1 MNNIR
6 TYITVGALCSAMTI
20 SAQDHRISGTVSDEF
35 GPVIGCNVIE
45 KDANNRNVN
54 ATITDVNG
62 NFQLAIKNPKNK
74 LVVSYVG
81 YKTFS
86 QVIGSQT
93 NFQVQLKDANELGT
107 VTVTAKQRFRG
118 DGLSIPKDEVSV
130 ATQTMNMD
138 IVDGLAFTSADEAL
152 QGQIAGLDIVA
163 NSGNLGAGT
172 TMRMRGVTTI
182 NGSSEPLIV
191 VNGNIMDVPDA
202 KDTDWSTATEETYS
216 SLLSINV
223 NDIESIDIMKDAAAT
238 AIWGARGANGVISIK
253 TKRGKRGK
261 IRIDYNF
268 SLQGNWQPKGYNLLS
283 GDEYTMLM
291 KEELYNPTQ
300 NPSAT
305 TNINELNYNKSWA
318 EYNNWNDNTD
328 WVKAVT
334 QTGWNQSH
342 GLTISGGGEKAVFR
356 ISANYDHQTGT
367 IIKQV
372 LNRFSTRL
380 NLEYYVS
387 DKLKFTTEF
396 PLTYTK
402 NQKSYANILG
412 KALSMAPN
420 MSIYREDG
428 NGIDTN
434 EYYIMLPSAEKDEY
448 GSSISGTSSLQLK
461 SVRDIGNPVA
471 IANLAWNNESTYRI
485 TPDFRIN
492 YYFLGNDD
500 HKTRLDYEGQVYLD
514 IFSKSNPTYCPG
526 SLSTNGWKDNSYNLY
541 TMDDYNS
548 FQFQTRHQLIFTPK
562 FKNEDIAWMML
573 GRWELTSGTSYGQNV
588 SERKLPLGAQSPTL
602 PAEISNMS
610 TSNGEWRSMA
620 GVFSTHLS
628 YKGRYNADFTVRA
641 DGTTRFGDN
650 NKWGY
655 FPGMSVRWNISDEP
669 WMKWSRK
676 VLSMLAFRPSWG
688 VNGRTPSS
696 EYLQYAKYAAGS
708 QYGNGNTL
716 LPSTRVDGL
725 QLSDLKWEKTTSWN
739 LGANLGLFDDMI
751 EADFNYYYKKTND
764 LLNPGV
770 AISSQTGYTTLAWK
784 NIGSMENKGWEFNIT
799 AKKFIKAGK
808 FSMDASFNVAQNFNK
823 ITEMDQTVLDGIN
836 EDWSADSRGKY
847 FKRIQVG
854 NALGSIFGLRHKG
867 VYQYSYDYLENL
879 RRQGYVMEGNE
890 KIMIRDNN
898 DLVDYLNN
906 RFLPAGK
913 TAPIAL
919 NRDGKVITGADGK
932 PLRMTYNSKDGGET
946 YKFDGG
952 DVIYEDVNHDGTI
965 NSLDMVYLG
974 NSNPKFSGGFGFTFR
989 YGNWS
994 LRTNFVYRTGF
1005 KVVNFARMG
1014 VEKMYD
1020 TTNQSTAVN
1029 WRWRKNGDVT
1039 EIPRA
1044 LYNYGYNWLGSDRYV
1059 EDASFLRFSY
1069 VSLSYD
1075 VPKKFLKSIG
1085 LNTLRFDLSGQNIFV
1100 WSKYSGTDPEHA
1112 NNGWNFASDSS
1123 QTPRS
1128 KSFTLRM
1135 RIGI

>member
-20 SAQDHRISGTVSDEF
+20 SAQDHRISGTVTDEF

-81 YKTFS
+81 YKTYS
-86 QVIGSQT
+86 KVIGSQT

-130 ATQTMNMD
+130 ATQTMNME

-448 GSSISGTSSLQLK
+448 GSSVSGTSSLQLK

-739 LGANLGLFDDMI
+739 MGANLGLFDDMI
-751 EADFNYYYKKTND
+751 EADFNYYYKKTKD

-808 FSMDASFNVAQNFNK
+808 FSMDASFNIAQNFNK

-1075 VPKKFLKSIG
+1075 VPKKFLKSVG

>member
-620 GVFSTHLS
+620 GVFSTHFS

-751 EADFNYYYKKTND
+751 EADFNYYYKKTKD

-890 KIMIRDNN
+890 KIMIRNNN

-965 NSLDMVYLG
+965 NSLDIVYLG

-1029 WRWRKNGDVT
+1029 WRWRKNGDMT

-1075 VPKKFLKSIG
+1075 VPKKFLKSVG

>member
-93 NFQVQLKDANELGT
+93 NFQIQLKDANELGT

-130 ATQTMNMD
+130 ATQTMNME

-334 QTGWNQSH
+334 QIGWNQSH

-402 NQKSYANILG
+402 NQKNYANILG

-739 LGANLGLFDDMI
+739 MGANLGLFDDMI
-751 EADFNYYYKKTND
+751 EADFNYYYKKTKD

-1029 WRWRKNGDVT
+1029 WRWRKNGDMT

-1075 VPKKFLKSIG
+1075 VPKKFLKSLG
-1085 LNTLRFDLSGQNIFV
+1085 LNTLRFDFSGQNIFV
-1100 WSKYSGTDPEHA
+1100 RSKYSGTDPEHA

>member
-20 SAQDHRISGTVSDEF
+20 SAQDHRISGTVTDEF

-81 YKTFS
+81 YKTYS
-86 QVIGSQT
+86 KVIGSQT

-130 ATQTMNMD
+130 ATQTMNME

-751 EADFNYYYKKTND
+751 EADFNYYYKKTKD

-1029 WRWRKNGDVT
+1029 WRWRKNGDMT

-1075 VPKKFLKSIG
+1075 VPKKFLKSVG

>member
-130 ATQTMNMD
+130 ATQTMNME

-412 KALSMAPN
+412 EALSMAPN

-1029 WRWRKNGDVT
+1029 WRWRKNGDLT

-1075 VPKKFLKSIG
+1075 VPKKFLKSVG

>member
-434 EYYIMLPSAEKDEY
+434 EYYIMLPSAEKNEY

-751 EADFNYYYKKTND
+751 EADFNYYYKKTKD

-1075 VPKKFLKSIG
+1075 VPKKFLKSVG

>member
-130 ATQTMNMD
+130 ATQTMNME

-402 NQKSYANILG
+402 NQKNYANILG

-739 LGANLGLFDDMI
+739 MGANLGLFDDMI
-751 EADFNYYYKKTND
+751 EADFNYYYKKTKD

-1029 WRWRKNGDVT
+1029 WRWRKNGDMT

-1075 VPKKFLKSIG
+1075 VPKKFLKSLG
-1085 LNTLRFDLSGQNIFV
+1085 LNTLRFDFSGQNIFV

>member
-620 GVFSTHLS
+620 GVFSTHFS

-708 QYGNGNTL
+708 QYGNGNTM

-751 EADFNYYYKKTND
+751 EADFNYYYKKTKD

-1029 WRWRKNGDVT
+1029 WRWRKNGDMT

-1075 VPKKFLKSIG
+1075 VPKKFLKSVG

>member
-751 EADFNYYYKKTND
+751 EADFNYYYKKTKD

-879 RRQGYVMEGNE
+879 RHQGYVMEGNE

-1029 WRWRKNGDVT
+1029 WRWRKNGDMT

-1075 VPKKFLKSIG
+1075 VPKKFLKSLG

>member
-751 EADFNYYYKKTND
+751 EADFNYYYKKTKD

-879 RRQGYVMEGNE
+879 RHQGYVMEGNE

-1029 WRWRKNGDVT
+1029 WRWRKNGDMT

-1075 VPKKFLKSIG
+1075 VPKKFLKSVG

>member
-20 SAQDHRISGTVSDEF
+20 SAQDHRISGTVTDEF

-81 YKTFS
+81 YKTYS
-86 QVIGSQT
+86 KVIGSQT

-130 ATQTMNMD
+130 ATQTMNME

-253 TKRGKRGK
+253 TKRGKSGK

-428 NGIDTN
+428 NGFDTN

-620 GVFSTHLS
+620 GVFSTHFS

-808 FSMDASFNVAQNFNK
+808 FSMDASFNIAQNFNK

-1075 VPKKFLKSIG
+1075 VPKKFLKSVG

>member
-620 GVFSTHLS
+620 GVFSTHFS

-751 EADFNYYYKKTND
+751 EADFNYYYKKTKD

-799 AKKFIKAGK
+799 AGK

-890 KIMIRDNN
+890 KIMIRNNN

-1029 WRWRKNGDVT
+1029 WRWRKNGDMT

-1075 VPKKFLKSIG
+1075 VPKKFLKSVG

>member
-130 ATQTMNMD
+130 ATQTMNME

-428 NGIDTN
+428 NGFDTN

-448 GSSISGTSSLQLK
+448 GSSVSGTSSLQLK

-588 SERKLPLGAQSPTL
+588 SERKLPLGVQSPTL

-708 QYGNGNTL
+708 QYGNGNTM

-739 LGANLGLFDDMI
+739 MGANLGLFDDMI
-751 EADFNYYYKKTND
+751 EADFNYYYKKTKD

-879 RRQGYVMEGNE
+879 RRQGYVMDGNE
-890 KIMIRDNN
+890 KIMIRNN
-898 DLVDYLNN
+898 NELVDYINN
-906 RFLPAGK
+906 RFLPSGK

-919 NRDGKVITGADGK
+919 NRDGKVITGSDGK

-1075 VPKKFLKSIG
+1075 VPKKFLKSVG
-1085 LNTLRFDLSGQNIFV
+1085 LNTLRFDFSGQNIFV

>member
-751 EADFNYYYKKTND
+751 EADFNYYYKKTKD

-932 PLRMTYNSKDGGET
+932 PLRMTYNSKDGGES

-952 DVIYEDVNHDGTI
+952 DVIYEDLNHDGTI

-1029 WRWRKNGDVT
+1029 WRWRKNGDMT

-1075 VPKKFLKSIG
+1075 VPKKFLKSVG

>member
-130 ATQTMNMD
+130 ATQTMNME

-492 YYFLGNDD
+492 YYFLGNND

-751 EADFNYYYKKTND
+751 EADFNYYYKKTKD

-1075 VPKKFLKSIG
+1075 VPKKFLKSVG

>member
-130 ATQTMNMD
+130 ATQTMNME

-620 GVFSTHLS
+620 GVFSTHFS

-751 EADFNYYYKKTND
+751 EADFNYYYKKTKD

-890 KIMIRDNN
+890 KIMIRNNN

-1029 WRWRKNGDVT
+1029 WRWRKNGDMT

-1075 VPKKFLKSIG
+1075 VPKKFLKSVG

>member
-448 GSSISGTSSLQLK
+448 GSSVSGTSSLQLK

-708 QYGNGNTL
+708 QYGNGNTM

-751 EADFNYYYKKTND
+751 EADFNYYYKKTKD

-1029 WRWRKNGDVT
+1029 WRWRKNGDMT

-1075 VPKKFLKSIG
+1075 VPKKFLKSVG

>member
-808 FSMDASFNVAQNFNK
+808 FSMDASFNIAQNFNK

>member
-93 NFQVQLKDANELGT
+93 NFQIQLKDANELGT

-751 EADFNYYYKKTND
+751 EADFNYYYKKTKD

-1029 WRWRKNGDVT
+1029 WRWRKNGDMT

-1075 VPKKFLKSIG
+1075 VPKKFLKSVG

>member
-739 LGANLGLFDDMI
+739 MGANLGLFDDMI
-751 EADFNYYYKKTND
+751 EADFNYYYKKTKD

-808 FSMDASFNVAQNFNK
+808 FSMDASFNIAQNFNK

-906 RFLPAGK
+906 RFLPSGK

-1029 WRWRKNGDVT
+1029 WRWRKNGDMT

-1075 VPKKFLKSIG
+1075 VPKKFLKSVG

>member
-751 EADFNYYYKKTND
+751 EADFNYYYKKTKD

-808 FSMDASFNVAQNFNK
+808 FSMDASFNIAQNFNK

-1029 WRWRKNGDVT
+1029 WRWRKNGDMT

-1075 VPKKFLKSIG
+1075 VPKKFLKSVG

>member
-93 NFQVQLKDANELGT
+93 NFKVQLKDANELGT

-130 ATQTMNMD
+130 ATQTMNME

-708 QYGNGNTL
+708 QYGNGNTM

-751 EADFNYYYKKTND
+751 EADFNYYYKKTKD

-906 RFLPAGK
+906 RFLPSGK

-919 NRDGKVITGADGK
+919 NRDGKVITGSDGK

-1075 VPKKFLKSIG
+1075 VPKKFLKSVG
-1085 LNTLRFDLSGQNIFV
+1085 LNTLRFDFSGQNIFV

>member
-130 ATQTMNMD
+130 ATQTMNME

-428 NGIDTN
+428 NGFDTN

-448 GSSISGTSSLQLK
+448 GSSVSGTSSLQLK

-669 WMKWSRK
+669 
-676 VLSMLAFRPSWG
+676 
-688 VNGRTPSS
+688 
-696 EYLQYAKYAAGS
+696 
-708 QYGNGNTL
+708 
-716 LPSTRVDGL
+716 
-725 QLSDLKWEKTTSWN
+725 
-739 LGANLGLFDDMI
+739 
-751 EADFNYYYKKTND
+751 
-764 LLNPGV
+764 
-770 AISSQTGYTTLAWK
+770 
-784 NIGSMENKGWEFNIT
+784 
-799 AKKFIKAGK
+799 
-808 FSMDASFNVAQNFNK
+808 
-823 ITEMDQTVLDGIN
+823 
-836 EDWSADSRGKY
+836 
-847 FKRIQVG
+847 
-854 NALGSIFGLRHKG
+854 
-867 VYQYSYDYLENL
+867 
-879 RRQGYVMEGNE
+879 
-890 KIMIRDNN
+890 
-898 DLVDYLNN
+898 
-906 RFLPAGK
+906 
-913 TAPIAL
+913 
-919 NRDGKVITGADGK
+919 
-932 PLRMTYNSKDGGET
+932 
-946 YKFDGG
+946 
-952 DVIYEDVNHDGTI
+952 
-965 NSLDMVYLG
+965 
-974 NSNPKFSGGFGFTFR
+974 
-989 YGNWS
+989 
-994 LRTNFVYRTGF
+994 
-1005 KVVNFARMG
+1005 
-1014 VEKMYD
+1014 
-1020 TTNQSTAVN
+1020 
-1029 WRWRKNGDVT
+1029 
-1039 EIPRA
+1039 
-1044 LYNYGYNWLGSDRYV
+1044 
-1059 EDASFLRFSY
+1059 
-1069 VSLSYD
+1069 
-1075 VPKKFLKSIG
+1075 
-1085 LNTLRFDLSGQNIFV
+1085 
-1100 WSKYSGTDPEHA
+1100 
-1112 NNGWNFASDSS
+1112 
-1123 QTPRS
+1123 
-1128 KSFTLRM
+1128 
-1135 RIGI
+1135 

>member
-751 EADFNYYYKKTND
+751 EADFNYYYKKTKD

-890 KIMIRDNN
+890 KIMIRNNN

-1075 VPKKFLKSIG
+1075 VPKKFLKSVG
-1085 LNTLRFDLSGQNIFV
+1085 LNTLRFDFSGQNIFV

>member
-130 ATQTMNMD
+130 ATQTMNME

-420 MSIYREDG
+420 MSIYRENG
-428 NGIDTN
+428 NGFDTN

-676 VLSMLAFRPSWG
+676 VLSVHHG
-688 VNGRTPSS
+688 V
-696 EYLQYAKYAAGS
+696 
-708 QYGNGNTL
+708 
-716 LPSTRVDGL
+716 
-725 QLSDLKWEKTTSWN
+725 
-739 LGANLGLFDDMI
+739 
-751 EADFNYYYKKTND
+751 
-764 LLNPGV
+764 
-770 AISSQTGYTTLAWK
+770 
-784 NIGSMENKGWEFNIT
+784 
-799 AKKFIKAGK
+799 
-808 FSMDASFNVAQNFNK
+808 
-823 ITEMDQTVLDGIN
+823 
-836 EDWSADSRGKY
+836 
-847 FKRIQVG
+847 
-854 NALGSIFGLRHKG
+854 
-867 VYQYSYDYLENL
+867 
-879 RRQGYVMEGNE
+879 
-890 KIMIRDNN
+890 
-898 DLVDYLNN
+898 
-906 RFLPAGK
+906 
-913 TAPIAL
+913 
-919 NRDGKVITGADGK
+919 
-932 PLRMTYNSKDGGET
+932 
-946 YKFDGG
+946 
-952 DVIYEDVNHDGTI
+952 
-965 NSLDMVYLG
+965 
-974 NSNPKFSGGFGFTFR
+974 
-989 YGNWS
+989 
-994 LRTNFVYRTGF
+994 
-1005 KVVNFARMG
+1005 
-1014 VEKMYD
+1014 
-1020 TTNQSTAVN
+1020 
-1029 WRWRKNGDVT
+1029 
-1039 EIPRA
+1039 
-1044 LYNYGYNWLGSDRYV
+1044 
-1059 EDASFLRFSY
+1059 
-1069 VSLSYD
+1069 
-1075 VPKKFLKSIG
+1075 
-1085 LNTLRFDLSGQNIFV
+1085 
-1100 WSKYSGTDPEHA
+1100 
-1112 NNGWNFASDSS
+1112 
-1123 QTPRS
+1123 
-1128 KSFTLRM
+1128 
-1135 RIGI
+1135 

>member
-751 EADFNYYYKKTND
+751 EADFNYYYKKTKD

-890 KIMIRDNN
+890 KIMIRNNN

-1020 TTNQSTAVN
+1020 TTNQSSAVN

>member
-93 NFQVQLKDANELGT
+93 NFKVQLKDANELGT

-428 NGIDTN
+428 NGFDTN

-526 SLSTNGWKDNSYNLY
+526 SLSTNGWKDKDYNLY

-751 EADFNYYYKKTND
+751 EADFNYYYKKTKD

-890 KIMIRDNN
+890 KIMIRNNN
-898 DLVDYLNN
+898 DLVDYINN

-932 PLRMTYNSKDGGET
+932 PLRMTYNSKDGSET

-1075 VPKKFLKSIG
+1075 VPKKFLKSVG

>member
-130 ATQTMNMD
+130 ATQTMNME

-610 TSNGEWRSMA
+610 TSNGECRSMA

-751 EADFNYYYKKTND
+751 EADFNYYYKKTKD

-890 KIMIRDNN
+890 KIMIRNNN

-1029 WRWRKNGDVT
+1029 WRWRKNGDMT

-1075 VPKKFLKSIG
+1075 VPKKFLKSVG

>member
-6 TYITVGALCSAMTI
+6 TCITVGALCSAMTI

-130 ATQTMNMD
+130 ATQTMNME

-1029 WRWRKNGDVT
+1029 WRWRKNGDLT

-1075 VPKKFLKSIG
+1075 VPKKFLKSVG

>member
-130 ATQTMNMD
+130 ATQTMNME

-448 GSSISGTSSLQLK
+448 GSSVSGTSSLQLK

-739 LGANLGLFDDMI
+739 MGANLGLFDDMI
-751 EADFNYYYKKTND
+751 EADFNYYYKKTKD

-1029 WRWRKNGDVT
+1029 WRWRKNGDLT

-1075 VPKKFLKSIG
+1075 VPKKFLKSVG

>member
-739 LGANLGLFDDMI
+739 MGANLGLFDDMI
-751 EADFNYYYKKTND
+751 EADFNYYYKKTKD

-808 FSMDASFNVAQNFNK
+808 FSMDASFNIAQNFNK

-1029 WRWRKNGDVT
+1029 WRWRKNGDMT

-1075 VPKKFLKSIG
+1075 VPKKFLKSVG

>member
-130 ATQTMNMD
+130 ATQTMNME

-448 GSSISGTSSLQLK
+448 GSSVSGTSSLQLK

-739 LGANLGLFDDMI
+739 MGANLGLFDDMI
-751 EADFNYYYKKTND
+751 EADFNYYYKKTKD

-808 FSMDASFNVAQNFNK
+808 FSMDASFNIAQNFNK

-1075 VPKKFLKSIG
+1075 VPKKFLKSLG

>member
-130 ATQTMNMD
+130 ATQTMNME

-739 LGANLGLFDDMI
+739 MGANLGLFDDMI
-751 EADFNYYYKKTND
+751 EADFNYYYKKTKD

-808 FSMDASFNVAQNFNK
+808 FSMDASFNIAQNFNK

-906 RFLPAGK
+906 RFLPSGK

-1029 WRWRKNGDVT
+1029 WRWRKNGDMT

-1075 VPKKFLKSIG
+1075 VPKKFLKSVG

>member
-751 EADFNYYYKKTND
+751 EADFNYYYKKTKD

-1029 WRWRKNGDVT
+1029 WRWRKNGDIT

-1075 VPKKFLKSIG
+1075 VPKKFLKSVG

>member
-130 ATQTMNMD
+130 ATQTMNME

-620 GVFSTHLS
+620 GVFSTHFS

-751 EADFNYYYKKTND
+751 EADFNYYYKKTKD

-1029 WRWRKNGDVT
+1029 WRWRKNGDMT

-1075 VPKKFLKSIG
+1075 VPKKFLKSVG